1 MRLRRR
7 FALLWLAVLAG
18 VTLPI
23 GLTVWLLYQALP
35 ESERDRMAEQIQD
48 PLGLVLLIF
57 LGLFAATGLAVR
69 AFFRACIV
77 PSCQLIEDARIQ
89 LTANPSHRVT
99 PAGLPE
105 NQELARIA
113 NAFADRY
120 ESLRRD
126 VEMRIQEASAHLAEE
141 RNRLAALMSELTQSV
156 LVCNVEG
163 RILLYN
169 QRAKQLLSVNS
180 NGKTD
185 AAAAALVGLGRS
197 IFGMIDRDLV
207 VHALENVRH
216 RIAEG
221 DARPVANFVA
231 TLPSGTLLRA
241 QMAPVFAR
249 GSEISGFV
257 LTIEDIKRSVE
268 MEGQHDALLQSLT
281 QGTRASLAT
290 IRAAVENMLAFPEMD
305 VPRRAQFTQMIND
318 EAGRLTALI
327 DRKEAE
333 FANAIKVQAVLE
345 PMIGRDLI
353 SAVQRS
359 VESRLGMQTNTDE
372 VEPVL
377 WLKVDSYTLVQG
389 ITYLATR
396 LREEIGIR
404 DLRFRLK
411 SEGRLAELD
420 LIWSGGFLSVDT
432 VLAFEN
438 DPFTAGGFAS
448 PLTLSDVVARHGG
461 ELFYQFNRPRMT
473 SYFRLLLPLADAE
486 EAWMGPAPLES
497 RPEYYDFDL
506 FNQPDQSHELDD
518 RLLADLTF
526 TVFDTETTGLDPA
539 AGDEIIQIGAV
550 RLLNGRLLQ
559 QEAFDQMID
568 PKRNIS
574 PESIKITGITPDML
588 TSQPTIDRVLP
599 AFQKFCEDTVLVAH
613 NAAFDMQFLK
623 MKEASTGVRFT
634 QPILDTLLLS
644 AVLHEDLNSHQL
656 EAIAERLGINIIGR
670 HTALGDAIVT
680 GEVFLKMIPLL
691 AEKGVRTLKD
701 ARDAAE
707 KTYYARIKY

>member
-1 MRLRRR
+1 MNPKAR
-7 FALLWLAVLAG
+7 FARVWAVTLAG
-18 VTLPI
+18 VVIPI
-23 GLTVWLLYQALP
+23 GVTLFLMYQALP
-35 ESERDRMAEQIQD
+35 ESERGRALEQVQD
-48 PLGLVLLIF
+48 PLGLGLLIF
-57 LGLFAATGLAVR
+57 LGLFALTGFAAR
-69 AFFRACIV
+69 AFFRAYVV
-77 PSCQLIEDARIQ
+77 PPLQLIEGARIQ
-89 LTANPSHRVT
+89 LSANTGHRHAPHGTA
-99 PAGLPE
+99 E

-113 NAFADRY
+113 NAFADRF
-120 ESLRRD
+120 ETLKRD
-126 VEMRIQEASAHLAEE
+126 VESRIQEAGAHLEEE

-169 QRAKQLLSVNS
+169 QRAKQLLSGS
-180 NGKTD
+180 ADGKAD

-216 RIAEG
+216 RIAQA

-231 TLPSGTLLRA
+231 TLPSGALLHA
-241 QMAPVFAR
+241 QMAPVFAQ
-249 GSEISGFV
+249 GQEISGFV

-268 MEGQHDALLQSLT
+268 MEGQNDALLQSLT

-305 VPRRAQFTQMIND
+305 ANRRAQFTEMIND
-318 EAGRLTALI
+318 EAGKLTALL
-327 DRKEAE
+327 DQKEAE
-333 FANAIKVQAVLE
+333 YANSIKVQAVLE

-411 SEGRLAELD
+411 REGRLAELD

-448 PLTLSDVVARHGG
+448 PLTLNDVVARHGG

-473 SYFRLLLPLADAE
+473 SYFRLLLPLA
-486 EAWMGPAPLES
+486 EADEVWMGPAPLES

-506 FNQPDQSHELDD
+506 FHQPGQSHELDD
-518 RLLADLTF
+518 RVLADLTF
-526 TVFDTETTGLDPA
+526 TVFDTETTGLDPS

-550 RLLNGRLLQ
+550 RVLNGRLLQ
-559 QEAFDQMID
+559 QEAFDQLID
-568 PKRNIS
+568 PKRS
-574 PESIKITGITPDML
+574 VSSESIKITGITPDML
-588 TSQPTIDRVLP
+588 ANQPTLDHVLP
-599 AFQKFCEDTVLVAH
+599 VFHKFCEDTVLVAH

-623 MKEASTGVRFT
+623 MKEESTGVRFT
-634 QPILDTLLLS
+634 QPVLDTLLLS
-644 AVLHEDLNSHQL
+644 AVLHQDLNSHQL
-656 EAIAERLGINIIGR
+656 EAIAERLGVNIIGR

-691 AEKGVRTLKD
+691 AEKGVRTLKE

>member
-1 MRLRRR
+1 MNLKRR
-7 FALLWLAVLAG
+7 FLIAWLGVLTGVALAIGATAWLV
-18 VTLPI
+18 
-23 GLTVWLLYQALP
+23 YQALP
-35 ESERDRMAEQIQD
+35 ESERSGVVQQIQD
-48 PLGLVLLIF
+48 PLGLGLLLF
-57 LGLFAATGLAVR
+57 LALFALTGFAVR
-69 AFFRACIV
+69 AFFRAHV
-77 PSCQLIEDARIQ
+77 LPSCQLIEGARIQ
-89 LTANPSHRVT
+89 LTANTAHRVT
-99 PAGLPE
+99 PSGSPE
-105 NQELARIA
+105 NQELGRIA

-120 ESLRRD
+120 ETLRRD
-126 VEMRIQEASAHLAEE
+126 VEARIQEASAHLEVE

-169 QRAKQLLSVNS
+169 QRAKQLLSGTVD
-180 NGKTD
+180 GKAD
-185 AAAAALVGLGRS
+185 AASAALVGLGRS

-207 VHALENVRH
+207 VHALENIRH
-216 RIAEG
+216 RIVQA

-231 TLPSGTLLRA
+231 TLPRGTLLRA
-241 QMAPVFAR
+241 QMAPVFAQ
-249 GSEISGFV
+249 GKEISGFV
-257 LTIEDIKRSVE
+257 LTIEDIKRSVT
-268 MEGQHDALLQSLT
+268 MEGQNDALLQSLT

-290 IRAAVENMLAFPEMD
+290 IRAAVENMLAYPEMD
-305 VPRRAQFTQMIND
+305 APRRAQFTQMISD
-318 EAGRLTALI
+318 EAGKLTSLL
-327 DRKEAE
+327 DQKEAE
-333 FANAIKVQAVLE
+333 YANAIKIQAVLE

-359 VESRLGMQTNTDE
+359 VESSLGMQTNTDE

-377 WLKVDSYTLVQG
+377 WLKVDSYSLVQG

-411 SEGRLAELD
+411 REGRLAELD
-420 LIWSGGFLSVDT
+420 LIWSGGYLSVDT

-448 PLTLSDVVARHGG
+448 PLTLSDVVARHSG
-461 ELFYQFNRPRMT
+461 ESFYQFNRPQMT
-473 SYFRLLLPLADAE
+473 SYFRLLLPLAEAD

-518 RLLADLTF
+518 RLLADLTY
-526 TVFDTETTGLDPA
+526 TVFDTETTGLDPS

-559 QEAFDQMID
+559 QEAFDQLID
-568 PKRNIS
+568 PQRNIS

-588 TSQPTIDRVLP
+588 THHPTLDRVLP

-623 MKEASTGVRFT
+623 LKEAATGVRFT
-634 QPILDTLLLS
+634 QPVLDTLLLS
-644 AVLHEDLNSHQL
+644 AALHEDLASHQL
-656 EAIAERLGINIIGR
+656 EAIAERLGVNIIGR

-691 AEKGVRTLKD
+691 AERGVRTLKQ